1 LDERAREVIGRLV
14 AEQQL
19 VLELIE
25 SLNGLLDPPEQSLS
39 KATGTLQGARREA
52 VLAGPSIAVNCLGSF
67 QLRIDER
74 LFDSWRPTKA
84 LALLQYLLVHRA
96 RPTPR
101 EVLIEALWPDP
112 DALAAGSSLKVA
124 VHTLRQ
130 MLSELVGEAPALS
143 VQAHAAGYQLV
154 APELWVDAEEFER
167 RCQAGRRLDAQGES
181 AQAVQQY
188 TLAADLYRGDFLE
201 SSLAEWAL
209 LRRESLKD
217 QFLYVV
223 GRLSI
228 EAMEAGDYHD
238 CILRCQQVLQHDP
251 CREDTYRLL
260 MEAHGRLGQRA
271 RVQSWYDVCVR
282 TLDARL
288 DIAPE
293 PETDTV
299 YRHALTDGAV
309 GVNWQVT
316 AV

>member
-1 LDERAREVIGRLV
+1 LDERARQVIGQLV
-14 AEQQL
+14 AEQQV

-25 SLNGLLDPPEQSLS
+25 NLNGLLQGDGPEEESLRILLRGS
-39 KATGTLQGARREA
+39 RGERRPA
-52 VLAGPSIAVNCLGSF
+52 AGRIAVNCLGSF
-67 QLRIDER
+67 QLQIDQR
-74 LFDSWRPTKA
+74 LVDTWRPTKA

-124 VHTLRQ
+124 VHSLRQ
-130 MLSELVGEAPALS
+130 MLTELGGEASGLT

-167 RCQAGRRLDAQGES
+167 RCQAGRRLDAQGQPK
-181 AQAVQQY
+181 AAVEQY

-201 SSLAEWAL
+201 ASLADWAL

-223 GRLSI
+223 GRLAL
-228 EAMEAGDYHD
+228 EAMAAADYHG
-238 CILRCQQVLQHDP
+238 CILRCQQILQHDA

-260 MEAHGRLGQRA
+260 MEAHGRLGQRV
-271 RVQSWYDVCVR
+271 RVQSWYDLCVR

-288 DIAPE
+288 DIGPE
-293 PETDTV
+293 PETDAMYRQALAEGTV
-299 YRHALTDGAV
+299 NCR
-309 GVNWQVT
+309 VT